1 MQPEGLDEERHETG
15 RVGFQGQADQVVHQ
29 LAGDR
34 QFGQFGVLGLGTWTT
49 GLGLFSHCSDS

>member
-1 MQPEGLDEERHETG
+1 MKSVTRRSSRFP
-15 RVGFQGQADQVVHQ
+15 GQADQSYIS

-34 QFGQFGVLGLGTWTT
+34 QFGQFGVLGLGHWTT